1 MVRKGKG
8 EMKKDINQ
16 IRLKRRLKAKH
27 RGKSMLGI
35 NYFKAEP
42 TEFVRIRIG
51 KRIKKEGEGISGYYL
66 PYRTTVEM
74 VSVAASDQPF
84 FFTEFSKDNQ
94 EVNIQG
100 GFIYKVSDPRKVIET
115 YNFSV
120 DPATKEYLAEDFMKF
135 PEHILQLI
143 KGKTR
148 NIVQETPLAKLL
160 LMGDKLAHDIM
171 EQLGLEEIVGEMGVD
186 IKNLYFASIRP
197 TPEISKALEAE
208 YREHLLQKADE
219 AIYMRR
225 AQAVENERVIQEN
238 EMKTKIELEQKRK
251 ELVEL
256 EGNNRL
262 QSAEYKAKAKERE
275 LKVYEKIGADKI
287 TAQALLALGE
297 NAKKIGNLTITPDIL
312 AGILKK

>member
-1 MVRKGKG
+1 
-8 EMKKDINQ
+8 
-16 IRLKRRLKAKH
+16 
-27 RGKSMLGI
+27 MLGI

-74 VSVAASDQPF
+74 VSVASSDQPF
-84 FFTEFSKDNQ
+84 YFTEFSKDNQ

-100 GFIYKVSDPRKVIET
+100 GFIYKISDPKKVIET

-120 DPATKEYLAEDFMKF
+120 DPATKEYLTEDFMKF

-143 KGKTR
+143 KGKAR
-148 NIVQETPLAKLL
+148 NIVQETPLQKLL
-160 LMGDKLAHDIM
+160 LMGDKLANDII
-171 EQLGLEEIVGEMGVD
+171 EQLGQEEIAAEVGID
-186 IKNLYFASIRP
+186 LRNLYFASIRP

-219 AIYMRR
+219 AINARR
-225 AQAVENERVIQEN
+225 AQAVENERVIQQN
-238 EMKTKIELEQKRK
+238 EMKTKIELELKRK

-256 EGNNRL
+256 EGKNVL
-262 QSAEYKAKAKERE
+262 QRAEYRAKAKERE

-287 TAQALLALGE
+287 TAQALLTLGE

-312 AGILKK
+312 AGILNK